1 MFGGDFCNAAR
12 PVEVEP
18 PVANLC
24 LASAVIALA
33 LAVCSFVA
41 FGSVLAPLVVFGV
54 SVGLLVPGLRHTYP
68 YEVLGLCNHVTLTRL
83 AMVAF
88 LAGTLMAPNANPWLV
103 FMVATVA
110 FALDGVDGWL
120 ARRSGLTSRFG
131 ARFDMETDALLGAVL
146 SVWLLVSGTAGPEIL
161 VLGFMRYAFC
171 AAGLFLPALRADLPE
186 AIRRK
191 AICVIQIGALVT
203 LLFPLTP
210 AIAILPISFT
220 AAILL
225 AWSFFVD
232 IKWLLGRA
240 E

>member
-1 MFGGDFCNAAR
+1 MAVFGA
-12 PVEVEP
+12 
-18 PVANLC
+18 
-24 LASAVIALA
+24 
-33 LAVCSFVA
+33 A
-41 FGSVLAPLVVFGV
+41 FG
-54 SVGLLVPGLRHTYP
+54 LLLTSLRQTYP
-68 YEVLGLCNHVTLTRL
+68 HEVLGLCNLVTLARV

-88 LAGTLMAPNANPWLV
+88 LTGTLVAQNANPWLV
-103 FMVATVA
+103 FVVATVA

-146 SVWLLVSGTAGPEIL
+146 SVWLFVSETTGPEIL

-171 AAGLFLPALRADLPE
+171 AAGLFLPALRLDLPE
-186 AIRRK
+186 AFRRK
-191 AICVIQIGALVT
+191 AICVVQIGALVT

-210 AIAILPISFT
+210 AIAVLPISFT

-225 AWSFFVD
+225 SWSFFVD
-232 IKWLLGRA
+232 IKWLLRRA

>member
-1 MFGGDFCNAAR
+1 MFGGDFYNPAR

-33 LAVCSFVA
+33 LAVCSFFA
-41 FGSVLAPLVVFGV
+41 FGSVLAPLVVFGL
-54 SVGLLVPGLRHTYP
+54 SVGLLVSGLRQTYP
-68 YEVLGLCNHVTLTRL
+68 HEILGLCNLVTLARV

-88 LAGTLMAPNANPWLV
+88 LAGTLMAPNAHPWLV
-103 FMVATVA
+103 FLVATVA

-120 ARRSGLTSRFG
+120 ARRSGLASRFG
-131 ARFDMETDALLGAVL
+131 ARFDMETDALLGAVI
-146 SVWLLVSGTAGPEIL
+146 SVWLLVSGTTGPEIL

-171 AAGLFLPALRADLPE
+171 AAGLVLPALRADLPE
-186 AIRRK
+186 AFRRK
-191 AICVIQIGALVT
+191 SICVVQIGALVT

-210 AIAILPISFT
+210 AIAVLPISFT